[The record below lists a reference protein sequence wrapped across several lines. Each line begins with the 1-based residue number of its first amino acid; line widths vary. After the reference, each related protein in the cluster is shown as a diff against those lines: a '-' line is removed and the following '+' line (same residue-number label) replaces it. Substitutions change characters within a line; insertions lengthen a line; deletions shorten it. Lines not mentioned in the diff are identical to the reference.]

1 LDLDNFNHNASSL
14 KSDDSVGNSDGSVNN
29 QGVQI
34 DCEETQQD
42 DDETQEGEFGL
53 NEDGHWHRL
62 VPSDQQMMN
71 MKVVDMC
78 VKGSQV
84 YTKYSLK
91 NIRYFVFLKLFIL
104 EATCYNLKNL
114 IIYL

>member
-1 LDLDNFNHNASSL
+1 MDLENFNDNASSS
-14 KSDDSVGNSDGSVNN
+14 KSDDSVGNSDGGANN

-62 VPSDQQMMN
+62 VPSDQQDDGYESGRH
-71 MKVVDMC
+71 VC
-78 VKGSQV
+78 QRFTSLHQIHSQ
-84 YTKYSLK
+84 
-91 NIRYFVFLKLFIL
+91 
-104 EATCYNLKNL
+104 EH
-114 IIYL
+114 